1 MCPATIVTYVIS
13 LALVF
18 LVVLL
23 GVVGYRWR
31 RGARLT
37 PFQPLVK
44 GDREARARN
53 DPSGEHLAS
62 PAAEVLE
69 SIILRRMAA
78 DPALAGQ
85 RLDFGTASDGSLEI
99 WWNGQA
105 YAGVDQVPD
114 ARVRDLIAQATDE
127 FNQGGGVSG

>member
-13 LALVF
+13 FGLVL

-23 GVVGYRWR
+23 GIAGYRWG
-31 RGARLT
+31 RGGRLT
-37 PFQPLVK
+37 PVRPLVS
-44 GDREARARN
+44 GGRQEGQRN
-53 DPSGEHLAS
+53 DPRGEHLAS

-69 SIILRRMAA
+69 SIIQRRMAA

-85 RLDFGTASDGSLEI
+85 RLDFGTSQDGSIEI
-99 WWNGQA
+99 WWNGEA
-105 YAGVDQVPD
+105 YTGVDQVPD

-127 FNQGGGVSG
+127 FNRGGGVSG